1 MVFNFLCFRY
11 YKSCFVNFFLCVF
24 YSHVHTRYYETS
36 ISKSL
41 KINGGAHVCFV
52 SGIPCV
58 QIDFACI
65 TKPFSLIPCNG
76 CFKTSSKISMENI
89 GSYHSAFLDLGNAN
103 DLFIYNPIWT
113 FFERVI
119 LILKPCDKQDTN
131 CVNLI
136 LIQIFSKIVFYW
148 IHCIW
153 CSPLVCETLYPI
165 LFGSIVTSKDNIWI
179 SIEQSSI

>member
-1 MVFNFLCFRY
+1 MYKQSKCLFFKQSIVSCQNNKFKLPDFSPLFFGKIDCPVVCMVFNFLCFRY

-119 LILKPCDKQDTN
+119 LILKIP
-131 CVNLI
+131 VHSL
-136 LIQIFSKIVFYW
+136 W
-148 IHCIW
+148 
-153 CSPLVCETLYPI
+153 
-165 LFGSIVTSKDNIWI
+165 
-179 SIEQSSI
+179 